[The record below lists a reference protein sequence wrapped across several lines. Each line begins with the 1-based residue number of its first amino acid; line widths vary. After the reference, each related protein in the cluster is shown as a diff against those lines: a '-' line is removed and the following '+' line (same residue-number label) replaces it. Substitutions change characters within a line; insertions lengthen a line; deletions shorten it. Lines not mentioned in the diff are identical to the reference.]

1 MIHMC
6 FIMFIVTWFILWT
19 NLIDNIRDV
28 WKITWKYY
36 SLLPQEGTSKKS
48 WIFKIAQGW
57 HHHTHLGLFTGTLYN
72 NNQKRKKL
80 LQTFWGWRILVS
92 YSAGLLILRICFLFL
107 LFSNCRKCRKLRF
120 KIHSYYQRPCTC
132 FWYLLIFIFPNN
144 PLDEIVKRERSRLRG
159 RRTILPNFMH
169 GPYCSSFTFYSSF
182 VPNGIFYLIVVMEN
196 KPLSMYSRM

>member
-92 YSAGLLILRICFLFL
+92 YSAGLVWRMVNARLCKLHMWRFSEVFHETWTRRCRSGIYNITKVWRVLQVRSFRGQGGKRSLEEITQEISTKKDANRSIVPVLISSL
-107 LFSNCRKCRKLRF
+107 S
-120 KIHSYYQRPCTC
+120 SPPT
-132 FWYLLIFIFPNN
+132 PN
-144 PLDEIVKRERSRLRG
+144 ERS
-159 RRTILPNFMH
+159 
-169 GPYCSSFTFYSSF
+169 S
-182 VPNGIFYLIVVMEN
+182 
-196 KPLSMYSRM
+196 